1 MNQFSIKKNSRQYDL
16 EERTTRFAEAIID
29 FVKKLPRNPVN
40 NALIE
45 QIVRS
50 AGSVGANYSEATEAE
65 SKKDF
70 QHKIAICKKEIKE
83 SRHWLILL
91 LKANQEYKNDLRI
104 LWQESQELLLIMA
117 KSLSTSKKLTI

>member
-83 SRHWLILL
+83 SNHWANLI
-91 LKANQEYKNDLRI
+91 KHANEDDQIRI
-104 LWQESQELLLIMA
+104 
-117 KSLSTSKKLTI
+117 TNY